1 MKDDELNNIVED
13 GDGAEGADNGQNI
26 DNHDDDNNGTNATSN
41 TDDNEGGNKGGK
53 LFTQKGGKLFTQKE
67 VNRFTAREKE
77 QGRNSVYKALGL
89 DPKDKKTI
97 EAVKSFIESQK
108 TEEQKNAEREAEN
121 NTKLL
126 ELEQRAKLAEAK
138 AEIMALGVKGQFV
151 DDAVTLA
158 LAKVNDDNDLK
169 TVISSFK
176 DKYPIWFKPSEE
188 DKGSVGQRGTGS
200 SVNNSKETNDGKH
213 KNGLGARL
221 ATQRRG
227 NHKKSSYWGN

>member
-1 MKDDELNNIVED
+1 MKDDELNNIVEN
-13 GDGAEGADNGQNI
+13 GDGADGADNGQNTN
-26 DNHDDDNNGTNATSN
+26 NHDDDNNGTNASN
-41 TDDNEGGNKGGK
+41 TDDNKGGN
-53 LFTQKGGKLFTQKE
+53 KGGKLFTQKE

-77 QGRNSVYKALGL
+77 QGRNSVYRFLGL

-97 EAVKSFIESQK
+97 EAVKSFVESQK
-108 TEEQKNAEREAEN
+108 AEEQKNAEREAEN

-126 ELEQRAKLAEAK
+126 ELEQRAMLAEAK
-138 AEIMALGVKGQFV
+138 AEVMALGVKGQFV

-158 LAKVNDDNDLK
+158 LAKVSDDNDLK
-169 TVISSFK
+169 TVVSSFK

-188 DKGSVGQRGTGS
+188 DKNSVGQRGTGS

>member
-1 MKDDELNNIVED
+1 MKDDELNNIVEG
-13 GDGAEGADNGQNI
+13 GDGAEGADNGQNT
-26 DNHDDDNNGTNATSN
+26 DNHDDDNNGTSASN
-41 TDDNEGGNKGGK
+41 TDDNKDKN
-53 LFTQKGGKLFTQKE
+53 KGGKLFTQKE

-97 EAVKSFIESQK
+97 EAVKSFVESQK

-121 NTKLL
+121 NSKLL
-126 ELEQRAKLAEAK
+126 KLEQRAMLAEAK
-138 AEIMALGVKGQFV
+138 AEVMALGVKGQFV

-188 DKGSVGQRGTGS
+188 DKSSVGQRGTGS

-227 NHKKSSYWGN
+227 KHKKSSYWGN

>member
-1 MKDDELNNIVED
+1 MKDDELNNIVEG
-13 GDGAEGADNGQNI
+13 GDGAEGADNEQNT
-26 DNHDDDNNGTNATSN
+26 DNHDDDNNGTNASN
-41 TDDNEGGNKGGK
+41 TDDNKGGN
-53 LFTQKGGKLFTQKE
+53 KGGKLFTQKE
-67 VNRFTAREKE
+67 VNRFAAREKE
-77 QGRNSVYKALGL
+77 QGRNSVYKVLGL

-97 EAVKSFIESQK
+97 EAVKSFVESQK

-126 ELEQRAKLAEAK
+126 ELEQRAMLAEAK
-138 AEIMALGVKGQFV
+138 AEVMALGVKGQFV

-188 DKGSVGQRGTGS
+188 DKGSIGQRGTGS

>member
-13 GDGAEGADNGQNI
+13 GDGAEGAGNGQNT

-41 TDDNEGGNKGGK
+41 TDDNKDDNKGGN
-53 LFTQKGGKLFTQKE
+53 KGGKLFTQKE

-97 EAVKSFIESQK
+97 EAVKSFVESQK

-126 ELEQRAKLAEAK
+126 ELEQRAVLAEAK
-138 AEIMALGVKGQFV
+138 AEVMALGVKGQFV

-188 DKGSVGQRGTGS
+188 DEKGSVGQRGTGS

>member
-13 GDGAEGADNGQNI
+13 GDGAEGADNGQNT
-26 DNHDDDNNGTNATSN
+26 DNHDDDNNGTNASN
-41 TDDNEGGNKGGK
+41 TDDN
-53 LFTQKGGKLFTQKE
+53 KGGKLFTQKE

-97 EAVKSFIESQK
+97 EAVKSFVESQK

-121 NTKLL
+121 NAKLL
-126 ELEQRAKLAEAK
+126 ELEQRAMLAEAK
-138 AEIMALGVKGQFV
+138 SEVMALGVKGQFV

-176 DKYPIWFKPSEE
+176 NKYPIWFKPSEE
-188 DKGSVGQRGTGS
+188 DEKGSVGQRGTGS
-200 SVNNSKETNDGKH
+200 SVNNSKETNNGKH
-213 KNGLGARL
+213 KDGLGARL

-227 NHKKSSYWGN
+227 KHKKSSYWGN

>member
-13 GDGAEGADNGQNI
+13 EDGAEGADNGQNT
-26 DNHDDDNNGTNATSN
+26 DNHDDDNNGTNASN
-41 TDDNEGGNKGGK
+41 TDDNKGGNKGGNE
-53 LFTQKGGKLFTQKE
+53 GGKLFTQKE

-97 EAVKSFIESQK
+97 EAVKSFVESQK

-126 ELEQRAKLAEAK
+126 ELEQRAMLAEAK
-138 AEIMALGVKGQFV
+138 AEVMALGVKGQFV

-188 DKGSVGQRGTGS
+188 DEKGSVGQRGTGS

>member
-1 MKDDELNNIVED
+1 MKDDELNNIVEG
-13 GDGAEGADNGQNI
+13 GDGAEGADNGQNT
-26 DNHDDDNNGTNATSN
+26 DNHDDDNNGANASN
-41 TDDNEGGNKGGK
+41 TDDNKGGN
-53 LFTQKGGKLFTQKE
+53 KGGKLFTQKE

-89 DPKDKKTI
+89 DPKDKKAI
-97 EAVKSFIESQK
+97 EAVKSFVESQK

-126 ELEQRAKLAEAK
+126 ELEQRAMLAEAK
-138 AEIMALGVKGQFV
+138 AEVMALGVKGQFV

-188 DKGSVGQRGTGS
+188 DEKGSVGQRGTGS

-213 KNGLGARL
+213 KNGLGSRL

>member
-1 MKDDELNNIVED
+1 MKDDELNNIVEG
-13 GDGAEGADNGQNI
+13 GDGAEGADNGQNT
-26 DNHDDDNNGTNATSN
+26 DNHDDGNNGTNASN
-41 TDDNEGGNKGGK
+41 TDDNKDRN
-53 LFTQKGGKLFTQKE
+53 KGGKLFTQKE

-126 ELEQRAKLAEAK
+126 ELEKRAMLAEAK
-138 AEIMALGVKGQFV
+138 AEVMALGVKGQFV

-158 LAKVNDDNDLK
+158 LAKANDDDLK

-176 DKYPIWFKPSEE
+176 DKYHIWFKSSEE
-188 DKGSVGQRGTGS
+188 DEKGSVGQRGTGS
-200 SVNNSKETNDGKH
+200 SINNSKDTNDGKH

-227 NHKKSSYWGN
+227 THKKSSYWGN

>member
-1 MKDDELNNIVED
+1 MKDDELDNIVED
-13 GDGAEGADNGQNI
+13 GDGAEGADNEQNT
-26 DNHDDDNNGTNATSN
+26 DNHDDDNNGTNASTSN
-41 TDDNEGGNKGGK
+41 TDDNKGGN
-53 LFTQKGGKLFTQKE
+53 KGGKLFTQKE

-126 ELEQRAKLAEAK
+126 ELEQRAMLAEAK

-188 DKGSVGQRGTGS
+188 DEKGSVGQRGTGS

-213 KNGLGARL
+213 KSGLGARL

-227 NHKKSSYWGN
+227 THKKSSYWGN

>member
-13 GDGAEGADNGQNI
+13 GDGAEGADNGQNT
-26 DNHDDDNNGTNATSN
+26 DNHDDDNNGTNASN
-41 TDDNEGGNKGGK
+41 TDDNKGGN
-53 LFTQKGGKLFTQKE
+53 KGGKLFTQKE

-89 DPKDKKTI
+89 DPKDKKAI
-97 EAVKSFIESQK
+97 EAVKSFVESQK
-108 TEEQKNAEREAEN
+108 TEEQKSAEREAEN

-126 ELEQRAKLAEAK
+126 ELEQRAMLAEAK
-138 AEIMALGVKGQFV
+138 AEVMALGVKGQFV

-169 TVISSFK
+169 TVISSFR

-200 SVNNSKETNDGKH
+200 SVNNSKETNDGEH

-227 NHKKSSYWGN
+227 KHKKSSYWGN

>member
-1 MKDDELNNIVED
+1 MKDDELNNVVED
-13 GDGAEGADNGQNI
+13 GDGAEGADNGQNT
-26 DNHDDDNNGTNATSN
+26 DNHDDDNNGTNASN
-41 TDDNEGGNKGGK
+41 TDDNKDKN
-53 LFTQKGGKLFTQKE
+53 KGGKLFTQKE

-89 DPKDKKTI
+89 DPKDKKAI
-97 EAVKSFIESQK
+97 EAVKSFVESQK
-108 TEEQKNAEREAEN
+108 PEEQKNAEREAEN

-126 ELEQRAKLAEAK
+126 ELEQRAMLAEAK
-138 AEIMALGVKGQFV
+138 AEVMALGVKGQFV

-200 SVNNSKETNDGKH
+200 SVNNSKETNNGKH
-213 KNGLGARL
+213 KDGLGARL

-227 NHKKSSYWGN
+227 KHKKSSYWGN

>member
-13 GDGAEGADNGQNI
+13 GDGAEGADNGQNT
-26 DNHDDDNNGTNATSN
+26 DNYDDNNNGTNASN
-41 TDDNEGGNKGGK
+41 TDDNKGGN
-53 LFTQKGGKLFTQKE
+53 KGGKLFTQKE

-97 EAVKSFIESQK
+97 EAVKSFVESQK
-108 TEEQKNAEREAEN
+108 TEEQKNAERETEN

-126 ELEQRAKLAEAK
+126 ELEQRAMLAEAK
-138 AEIMALGVKGQFV
+138 AEVMALGVKGQFV

-176 DKYPIWFKPSEE
+176 DKYPIWFKPSED
-188 DKGSVGQRGTGS
+188 DKSSVGQRGTGS

>member
-1 MKDDELNNIVED
+1 MKDDELNNIVEG
-13 GDGAEGADNGQNI
+13 GDGAEGADNGQNT
-26 DNHDDDNNGTNATSN
+26 DNHDDDNNGTNASN
-41 TDDNEGGNKGGK
+41 TDDNKGGN
-53 LFTQKGGKLFTQKE
+53 KGGKLFTQKE

-97 EAVKSFIESQK
+97 EAVKSFVESQK

-126 ELEQRAKLAEAK
+126 ELEQRAMLAEAK
-138 AEIMALGVKGQFV
+138 AEVMALGVKGQFV

-158 LAKVNDDNDLK
+158 LAKVNDDNNLK

-188 DKGSVGQRGTGS
+188 DEKGSIGQRGTGS
-200 SVNNSKETNDGKH
+200 SVNNSKETNDGKY

>member
-13 GDGAEGADNGQNI
+13 GDGAEGVDNGQNT
-26 DNHDDDNNGTNATSN
+26 DNHDDDNNGTNASN
-41 TDDNEGGNKGGK
+41 TDDSKDKN
-53 LFTQKGGKLFTQKE
+53 KGGKLFTQKE

-126 ELEQRAKLAEAK
+126 ELEQRAMLAEAK
-138 AEIMALGVKGQFV
+138 AEVMALGVKGQFV

-176 DKYPIWFKPSEE
+176 DKYPIWFKPSED

-200 SVNNSKETNDGKH
+200 SINNSKETNDGKH

>member
-13 GDGAEGADNGQNI
+13 GDGAEGADNGQNT
-26 DNHDDDNNGTNATSN
+26 DNHDDDNNSTNASN
-41 TDDNEGGNKGGK
+41 TDDNKGGN
-53 LFTQKGGKLFTQKE
+53 KGGKLFTQKE

-89 DPKDKKTI
+89 DPKDKKAI
-97 EAVKSFIESQK
+97 EAVKSFVESQK

-126 ELEQRAKLAEAK
+126 ELEQRAMLAEAK
-138 AEIMALGVKGQFV
+138 AEVMALGVKGQFV

-176 DKYPIWFKPSEE
+176 DKYPIWFKPSED
-188 DKGSVGQRGTGS
+188 DKGLVGQRGTGS

-227 NHKKSSYWGN
+227 KHKKSSYWGN

>member
-13 GDGAEGADNGQNI
+13 GDGAEGADNGQNT
-26 DNHDDDNNGTNATSN
+26 DNHDNDNNGTNASN
-41 TDDNEGGNKGGK
+41 TDDNKGGN
-53 LFTQKGGKLFTQKE
+53 KGGKLFTQKE

-97 EAVKSFIESQK
+97 EAVKSFVESQK

-126 ELEQRAKLAEAK
+126 ELEQRAMLAEAK

-200 SVNNSKETNDGKH
+200 SVNNSKETNNGKH
-213 KNGLGARL
+213 KDGLGARL

-227 NHKKSSYWGN
+227 KHKKSSYWGN

>member
-13 GDGAEGADNGQNI
+13 GDGAEGADNGQNT
-26 DNHDDDNNGTNATSN
+26 DNHDDDNNGTNASN
-41 TDDNEGGNKGGK
+41 TDDNKGGN
-53 LFTQKGGKLFTQKE
+53 KGGKLFTQKE

-97 EAVKSFIESQK
+97 EAVKSFVESQK
-108 TEEQKNAEREAEN
+108 TKEQKNAEREAEN

-126 ELEQRAKLAEAK
+126 ELEQRAMLAEAK
-138 AEIMALGVKGQFV
+138 AEVMSLGVKGQFV

-200 SVNNSKETNDGKH
+200 SVNNSKETNDSKH

>member
-13 GDGAEGADNGQNI
+13 GDGAEGVDNGQNT
-26 DNHDDDNNGTNATSN
+26 DNHDDDNNGTNASN
-41 TDDNEGGNKGGK
+41 TDDSKDKN
-53 LFTQKGGKLFTQKE
+53 KGGKLFTQKE

-126 ELEQRAKLAEAK
+126 ELEQRAMLAEAK
-138 AEIMALGVKGQFV
+138 AEVMALGVKGQFV

-176 DKYPIWFKPSEE
+176 DKYPIWFKPSED
-188 DKGSVGQRGTGS
+188 DKGSTGQRGTGS
-200 SVNNSKETNDGKH
+200 SINNSKETNDGKH

>member
-1 MKDDELNNIVED
+1 MKDDELDNIVEG
-13 GDGAEGADNGQNI
+13 GDGAEGADNGQNT
-26 DNHDDDNNGTNATSN
+26 DNHDDDNKGTNANN
-41 TDDNEGGNKGGK
+41 TDDNKGGN
-53 LFTQKGGKLFTQKE
+53 KGGKLFTQKE

-97 EAVKSFIESQK
+97 EAVKSFVESQK

-126 ELEQRAKLAEAK
+126 ELEQRAMLAEAK
-138 AEIMALGVKGQFV
+138 AEVMALGVKGQFV
-151 DDAVTLA
+151 DDVVTLA

-176 DKYPIWFKPSEE
+176 DKYPIWFKPSED

>member
-13 GDGAEGADNGQNI
+13 GDGAEGADNGQNT
-26 DNHDDDNNGTNATSN
+26 DNHDDDNNGTNASN
-41 TDDNEGGNKGGK
+41 TDDNKGGN
-53 LFTQKGGKLFTQKE
+53 KGGKLFTQKE

-97 EAVKSFIESQK
+97 EAVKSFVESQK

-126 ELEQRAKLAEAK
+126 ELEQRAMLAEAK

-200 SVNNSKETNDGKH
+200 SVNNSKETNNGKH
-213 KNGLGARL
+213 KDGLGARL

-227 NHKKSSYWGN
+227 KHKKSSYWGN

>member
-1 MKDDELNNIVED
+1 MKDNELDNIVEGGD
-13 GDGAEGADNGQNI
+13 GAEGAEGADNGQNT
-26 DNHDDDNNGTNATSN
+26 DNHDDDNNGTNASN
-41 TDDNEGGNKGGK
+41 TDDN
-53 LFTQKGGKLFTQKE
+53 KGGKLFTQKE

-97 EAVKSFIESQK
+97 EAVKSFVESQK

-126 ELEQRAKLAEAK
+126 ELEQRAMLAEAK
-138 AEIMALGVKGQFV
+138 AEVMVLGVKGQFV

-176 DKYPIWFKPSEE
+176 NKYPIWFKPSEE
-188 DKGSVGQRGTGS
+188 DEKSSIGQRGTGS
-200 SVNNSKETNDGKH
+200 SVNYSKETNDGKH

-227 NHKKSSYWGN
+227 THKKSSYWGD

>member
-1 MKDDELNNIVED
+1 MKDDELNNIVEG
-13 GDGAEGADNGQNI
+13 GDGAEGADNGQNT
-26 DNHDDDNNGTNATSN
+26 DNHDDDNNGTNASN
-41 TDDNEGGNKGGK
+41 TDDNKGGN
-53 LFTQKGGKLFTQKE
+53 KGGKLFTQKE

-89 DPKDKKTI
+89 DPKDKKAI
-97 EAVKSFIESQK
+97 EAVKSFVESQK

-121 NTKLL
+121 DTKLL
-126 ELEQRAKLAEAK
+126 ELEQRTMLAEAK

-176 DKYPIWFKPSEE
+176 DKYPIWFKPSED

-200 SVNNSKETNDGKH
+200 SVNNSKETNNGKH

>member
-1 MKDDELNNIVED
+1 MKDNELDNIVEGGD
-13 GDGAEGADNGQNI
+13 GAEGAEGADNGQNT
-26 DNHDDDNNGTNATSN
+26 DNHDDDNNGTNASN
-41 TDDNEGGNKGGK
+41 TDDN
-53 LFTQKGGKLFTQKE
+53 KGGKLFTQKE

-97 EAVKSFIESQK
+97 EAVKSFVESQK

-126 ELEQRAKLAEAK
+126 ELEQRAMLAEAK
-138 AEIMALGVKGQFV
+138 AEVMVLGVKGQFV

-176 DKYPIWFKPSEE
+176 NKYPIWFKPSEE
-188 DKGSVGQRGTGS
+188 DEKSSIGQRGTGS

-227 NHKKSSYWGN
+227 THKKSSYWGD

>member
-13 GDGAEGADNGQNI
+13 GDGAEGADNGQNTN
-26 DNHDDDNNGTNATSN
+26 NHDDDNNGANANN
-41 TDDNEGGNKGGK
+41 TDDNKGGN
-53 LFTQKGGKLFTQKE
+53 KGGKLFTQKE

-126 ELEQRAKLAEAK
+126 ELEQRAMLAEAK
-138 AEIMALGVKGQFV
+138 AEVMALGVKGQFV

-176 DKYPIWFKPSEE
+176 DKYPIWFKPSED
-188 DKGSVGQRGTGS
+188 DKSSVGQRGTGS
-200 SVNNSKETNDGKH
+200 SVNNSKEINDGKH

>member
-13 GDGAEGADNGQNI
+13 GDGAEGADNGQNT
-26 DNHDDDNNGTNATSN
+26 DNHDDDNNGTNASN
-41 TDDNEGGNKGGK
+41 TDGN
-53 LFTQKGGKLFTQKE
+53 KGGKLFTQKE

-97 EAVKSFIESQK
+97 EAVKSFVESQK

-126 ELEQRAKLAEAK
+126 ELEQRAMLAEAK
-138 AEIMALGVKGQFV
+138 VEVMALGVKGQFV

-188 DKGSVGQRGTGS
+188 DEKGSVGQRGTGS

>member
-1 MKDDELNNIVED
+1 MKDDELNNIVEG
-13 GDGAEGADNGQNI
+13 GDGAEGADNGQNT
-26 DNHDDDNNGTNATSN
+26 DNHDDDNNGTNASN
-41 TDDNEGGNKGGK
+41 TDDSKDKN
-53 LFTQKGGKLFTQKE
+53 KGGKLFTQKE

-126 ELEQRAKLAEAK
+126 ELEQRAMLAEAK
-138 AEIMALGVKGQFV
+138 AEVMALGVKGQFV

-200 SVNNSKETNDGKH
+200 AVNNSKETNNGKH
-213 KNGLGARL
+213 KDGLGARL

>member
-1 MKDDELNNIVED
+1 MKDDELNNIVEG
-13 GDGAEGADNGQNI
+13 GDGAEGADNGQNT
-26 DNHDDDNNGTNATSN
+26 DNHDDDNNGTNASN
-41 TDDNEGGNKGGK
+41 TDDNKDKDRN
-53 LFTQKGGKLFTQKE
+53 KGGKLFTQKE

-97 EAVKSFIESQK
+97 EAVKSFVESQK

-121 NTKLL
+121 NSKLL
-126 ELEQRAKLAEAK
+126 KLEQRAMLAEAK
-138 AEIMALGVKGQFV
+138 AEVMALGVKGQFV

-200 SVNNSKETNDGKH
+200 SINNSKETNDGKH

-227 NHKKSSYWGN
+227 KHKKSSYWGN

>member
-1 MKDDELNNIVED
+1 MKDDELNNVVED
-13 GDGAEGADNGQNI
+13 GDGAEGADNGQNTN
-26 DNHDDDNNGTNATSN
+26 NHDDDNNGTNASN
-41 TDDNEGGNKGGK
+41 TDDNKGGN
-53 LFTQKGGKLFTQKE
+53 KGGKLFTQKE

-97 EAVKSFIESQK
+97 EAVKSFVESQK

-126 ELEQRAKLAEAK
+126 ELEQRAMLAEAK
-138 AEIMALGVKGQFV
+138 AEVMALGVKGQFV

-176 DKYPIWFKPSEE
+176 DKYPIWFKPSED

-200 SVNNSKETNDGKH
+200 SINNSKENNGGKN
-213 KNGLGARL
+213 KTSLGTRL
-221 ATQRRG
+221 AAQRRG
-227 NHKKSSYWGN
+227 TQKKSSYWGN

>member
-13 GDGAEGADNGQNI
+13 GDGAEGADNGQNT
-26 DNHDDDNNGTNATSN
+26 DNHDDDNNGTNASN
-41 TDDNEGGNKGGK
+41 TDDNKGGN
-53 LFTQKGGKLFTQKE
+53 KGGKLFTQKE

-97 EAVKSFIESQK
+97 EAVKSFVESQK

-126 ELEQRAKLAEAK
+126 ELEQRATLAEAK
-138 AEIMALGVKGQFV
+138 AEVMALGVKGQYV

-188 DKGSVGQRGTGS
+188 DDKGSVGQRGTGS

-221 ATQRRG
+221 ATQRRVK
-227 NHKKSSYWGN
+227 HKKSSYWGN

>member
-13 GDGAEGADNGQNI
+13 GDGAEGVDNGQNT
-26 DNHDDDNNGTNATSN
+26 DNHDDDNNGTNASN
-41 TDDNEGGNKGGK
+41 TDDNKGGN
-53 LFTQKGGKLFTQKE
+53 KGGKLFTQKE

-97 EAVKSFIESQK
+97 EAVKSFVESQK

-126 ELEQRAKLAEAK
+126 ELEQRAMLAEAK
-138 AEIMALGVKGQFV
+138 AEVMALGVKGQFV

-221 ATQRRG
+221 AIQRRG
-227 NHKKSSYWGN
+227 THKKSSYFNN

>member
-1 MKDDELNNIVED
+1 MKDDDLNNIVED
-13 GDGAEGADNGQNI
+13 GDGAEGADNGQNTN
-26 DNHDDDNNGTNATSN
+26 NHDDDNNGANASN
-41 TDDNEGGNKGGK
+41 TDDNEGRN
-53 LFTQKGGKLFTQKE
+53 KGGKLFTQKE
-67 VNRFTAREKE
+67 VNRFAAREKE
-77 QGRNSVYKALGL
+77 QGRNSVYKVLGL

-97 EAVKSFIESQK
+97 EAVKSFVESQK
-108 TEEQKNAEREAEN
+108 TEEQKNVEREAEN
-121 NTKLL
+121 NAKLL
-126 ELEQRAKLAEAK
+126 ELEQRATLAEAK
-138 AEIMALGVKGQFV
+138 AEVMALGVKGQFA

-188 DKGSVGQRGTGS
+188 DKNSVGQRGTGS
-200 SVNNSKETNDGKH
+200 SINNSRETNNGEH

>member
-13 GDGAEGADNGQNI
+13 GDGAEGADNGQNT
-26 DNHDDDNNGTNATSN
+26 DSHDDDNNGTNASN
-41 TDDNEGGNKGGK
+41 TDDNKGGN
-53 LFTQKGGKLFTQKE
+53 KGGKLFTQKE

-97 EAVKSFIESQK
+97 EAVKSFVESQK

-126 ELEQRAKLAEAK
+126 ELEQRAMLAEAK

-200 SVNNSKETNDGKH
+200 SVNNSKETNNGKH
-213 KNGLGARL
+213 KDGLGARL

-227 NHKKSSYWGN
+227 KHKKSSYWGN

>member
-13 GDGAEGADNGQNI
+13 GDGAEGADNGQNT
-26 DNHDDDNNGTNATSN
+26 DNHDDDNNGTNASN
-41 TDDNEGGNKGGK
+41 TDDNKSGN
-53 LFTQKGGKLFTQKE
+53 KGGKLFTQKE

-97 EAVKSFIESQK
+97 EAVKSFVESQK

-126 ELEQRAKLAEAK
+126 ELEQRAMLAEAK
-138 AEIMALGVKGQFV
+138 AEVMALGVKGQFV

-213 KNGLGARL
+213 KTGLGARL

-227 NHKKSSYWGN
+227 KQKKSSYCGN

>member
-13 GDGAEGADNGQNI
+13 GDGAEGVDNGQNT
-26 DNHDDDNNGTNATSN
+26 DNHDDDNNGTNASN
-41 TDDNEGGNKGGK
+41 IDDNKGGN
-53 LFTQKGGKLFTQKE
+53 KGGKLFTQKE

-97 EAVKSFIESQK
+97 EAVKSFVESQK

-126 ELEQRAKLAEAK
+126 ELEQRAMLAEAK
-138 AEIMALGVKGQFV
+138 AEVMALGVKGQFV

-169 TVISSFK
+169 TVISSFR

-200 SVNNSKETNDGKH
+200 SVNNSKETNDGEH

-227 NHKKSSYWGN
+227 KHKKSSYWGN

>member
-13 GDGAEGADNGQNI
+13 GDGAEGADNGQNTN
-26 DNHDDDNNGTNATSN
+26 NHDDDNNGTNASN
-41 TDDNEGGNKGGK
+41 TDDN
-53 LFTQKGGKLFTQKE
+53 KGGKLFTQKE

-89 DPKDKKTI
+89 DPKDKKAI
-97 EAVKSFIESQK
+97 EAVKSFVESQK

-126 ELEQRAKLAEAK
+126 ELEQRAMLAEAK
-138 AEIMALGVKGQFV
+138 AEVMALGVKGQFV

-188 DKGSVGQRGTGS
+188 DEKGSVGQRGTGS
-200 SVNNSKETNDGKH
+200 SVNNSKETNDGKN

>member
-13 GDGAEGADNGQNI
+13 GDGAEGADNGQNT
-26 DNHDDDNNGTNATSN
+26 DNHDDDNSGTNASN
-41 TDDNEGGNKGGK
+41 TDDNKDGNKGGR
-53 LFTQKGGKLFTQKE
+53 LFSQKE

-97 EAVKSFIESQK
+97 EAVKSFVESQK

-126 ELEQRAKLAEAK
+126 ELEQRAMLAEAK
-138 AEIMALGVKGQFV
+138 AEVMALGVKGQFV

-200 SVNNSKETNDGKH
+200 SVNNSKDTNDGKH